1 MTEKKFEVG
10 KLYAKCCGYSMTY
23 YEFYKC
29 VRTTD
34 KSAWFQKLG
43 KKWVDGDGFQ
53 GHVMCTGEHL
63 NKDLVCVRH
72 GKYMGSEFKMG
83 ELFYEDHTD

>member
-1 MTEKKFEVG
+1 MTTKFEPG
-10 KLYAKCCGYSMTY
+10 KLYAKNAGYSMTFY
-23 YEFYKC
+23 DFYKC
-29 VRTTD
+29 VRVSD

-63 NKDLVCVRH
+63 DEPLICVRH

-83 ELFYEDHTD
+83 ELFWEDHLD